1 MKKTIQYI
9 SQIIVVSFMVFICL
23 QQYGYTIFSTYTSVM
38 GIGVKEG
45 KTLQVEK
52 IKEELT
58 SISRFS

>member
-1 MKKTIQYI
+1 MKKIIQYI

-23 QQYGYTIFSTYTSVM
+23 QQYGYTIFSTYTNVM

>member
-1 MKKTIQYI
+1 
-9 SQIIVVSFMVFICL
+9 
-23 QQYGYTIFSTYTSVM
+23 M

>member
-1 MKKTIQYI
+1 
-9 SQIIVVSFMVFICL
+9 MVFICL